1 MHIDSTITPSPCHPQ
16 PGDVYDYDRQVP
28 DVPEMTRLVV
38 TGITPKTD
46 WSDEHVGFELNG
58 QHTANSV
65 RNALQRL
72 VEGKNVRR
80 RDDGRISQFKR
91 AVEGDS
97 ENDSF
102 A

>member
-1 MHIDSTITPSPCHPQ
+1 MHIDTTITPSPCHPQ

-58 QHTANSV
+58 QQQMRSRDGFPFFIASLAGCTAI
-65 RNALQRL
+65 
-72 VEGKNVRR
+72 
-80 RDDGRISQFKR
+80 GRVVTGP
-91 AVEGDS
+91 AVPPLPS
-97 ENDSF
+97 ES
-102 A
+102 